1 MKQGKKIALTTAS
14 ALVFAGLVLSVS
26 SMCAMDFDFSKLETT
41 PLHSET
47 IQVEQSFTNISM
59 TGTSCDI
66 QFLPAPDDSCTV
78 TCSLRQGNRC
88 EAQVQDGTL
97 YIRQWE
103 EQKWYLGISLHP
115 EEIRVYLPEDS
126 YASIQ
131 AETNSGDLTISEPL
145 QFQSANLQSN
155 SGSIDLSASI
165 SGKLSMTAQSGDIR
179 AKDTRL
185 HQLEARCNSGS
196 ILLEQVILEAD
207 AQLHANNGSIIL
219 TNVQGGT
226 LSADAGSGDVRLTN
240 VLTEDSLRLETN
252 SGNIKLQ
259 HSDGAAITIRSGSG
273 DVSGSLRTP
282 KQFVTQTGSG
292 SCSVPESGTGGACE
306 IRTNS
311 GDIRLKVEE

>member
-115 EEIRVYLPEDS
+115 EEIRVYLP
-126 YASIQ
+126 
-131 AETNSGDLTISEPL
+131 
-145 QFQSANLQSN
+145 
-155 SGSIDLSASI
+155 
-165 SGKLSMTAQSGDIR
+165 KTATAPSRRKQ
-179 AKDTRL
+179 T
-185 HQLEARCNSGS
+185 
-196 ILLEQVILEAD
+196 
-207 AQLHANNGSIIL
+207 
-219 TNVQGGT
+219 
-226 LSADAGSGDVRLTN
+226 AG
-240 VLTEDSLRLETN
+240 
-252 SGNIKLQ
+252 I
-259 HSDGAAITIRSGSG
+259 
-273 DVSGSLRTP
+273 
-282 KQFVTQTGSG
+282 
-292 SCSVPESGTGGACE
+292 
-306 IRTNS
+306 
-311 GDIRLKVEE
+311 